1 MPLKRWSHIVILS
14 LWLLASVAPVIAQ
27 PAGPFVLARVDLDG
41 PPQSLG
47 LPVYAHLQDAAGQS
61 YALVIAPAPRLA
73 QSDHAYQTLDT
84 QPSAPSTQHSALSPQ
99 SYLLLLLPRR
109 PAARAAAARLVPI
122 LHDDGRQLLVRA
134 TPAQAE
140 QLAALGCDLA
150 WLPDA
155 PLVLDTPTAPLRA
168 AFTPDP
174 LVADMMAQIQQ
185 SDLYSYTAQ
194 LTGVWPT
201 TVGGDPYTITTRH
214 TASGVPV
221 QKATAWAYEHLQ
233 ALGLAVSYHDWTY
246 GAYSNRNIIAELPG
260 AETPDGIVL
269 ITAHIDNLPAS
280 GSAPGADDNA
290 SGSIGVLTAAQLM
303 SQHTFSRTVRFV
315 LFTGEEQGMYGSKR
329 YADLVSAA
337 GDDIVAVY
345 NMDMI
350 AWDNVGGPTLRLHIR
365 AAANPGYPGD
375 LAIAGVFTNV
385 VEAYGLDAALTPIID
400 PDGLLFSDHS
410 FFWNKGY
417 PAILAIED
425 DNDDFNDYYHT
436 AGDRLSTLNMAYY
449 TAYVKASVGTAA
461 HLAGP
466 LGDQPVAGFTSSS
479 PDAPGETTVFTN
491 TTLGADLTYQWDF
504 GDDSPLSTA
513 THPTHTYAALG
524 VYPVVLTATN
534 MTGSDVATGTVII
547 TESPCDP
554 VRNAAFTFTPFTPTL
569 TTLNIG
575 VMVIFTGTA
584 AGTPPI
590 TYTWDFGDNA
600 MGSGNPVHHTYLLT
614 GAHTVVM
621 TATNA
626 CGVGVVTRTLTIL
639 PPPPE
644 PHNIYLPLVLKS

>member
-1 MPLKRWSHIVILS
+1 MKRWTHLFILS
-14 LWLLASVAPVIAQ
+14 LWLLSFVAPVIAQ

-61 YALVIAPAPRLA
+61 YALVLAPASQLA
-73 QSDHAYQTLDT
+73 QSGHTYQILVTSQENSQFAT
-84 QPSAPSTQHSALSPQ
+84 RNSQ
-99 SYLLLLLPRR
+99 LLLLLPRR
-109 PAARAAAARLVPI
+109 PTARAAAARLVPI

-174 LVADMMAQIQQ
+174 LVADMMAQVQQ

-194 LTGVWPT
+194 LTGAWPT

-221 QKATAWAYEHLQ
+221 QQATAWAYERLQ

-246 GAYSNRNIIAELPG
+246 GAYNNRNVIAELPG
-260 AETPDGIVL
+260 AETPDEIVL
-269 ITAHIDNLPAS
+269 ITAHIDDLPAN
-280 GSAPGADDNA
+280 GAAPGADDNA

-345 NMDMI
+345 NMDML
-350 AWDNVGGPTLRLHIR
+350 AWNTPASQPTLRLHIR
-365 AAANPGYPGD
+365 PAPAAD

-385 VEAYGLDAALTPIID
+385 VDTYGLDVALTPLLD
-400 PDGLLFSDHS
+400 PDGLIYSDHS
-410 FFWNKGY
+410 SFWNKGY
-417 PAILAIED
+417 PALLAIED
-425 DNDDFNDYYHT
+425 DEDDFTPHYHT
-436 AGDRLSTLNMAYY
+436 KGDCLSTLNMAYY

-621 TATNA
+621 TATNV